1 MKKNI
6 LIVLGFFIGIVQFSF
21 AQQSSKY
28 WITFKEKDTTGYHYT
43 KQLSPQ
49 AIYNRQLLNIPLYQ
63 YSDVPVNQSYI
74 QELSFRNISIVCK
87 SKWLNAVTAR
97 LTAEQVNQVKQL
109 PFVQSVEKVT
119 IELLP
124 TSTSNDSLEYDP
136 EYIHIALS
144 QMKFRAFAE
153 QKLYGDG
160 VVIGV
165 IDAGFFNAYAEA
177 SLTQLQLK
185 KSVLMQRDFIDK
197 ERTDIITQAAT
208 NSDGHG
214 MMVLK
219 SIAGYD
225 TTKKYQIGLAPNAKF
240 VLARTENGN
249 KEHRAEEDQWIMAME
264 WMDSLGVRLISTSLG
279 YAIKMDD
286 PNDNYTQDQMDGNTA
301 RISKAA
307 QIAFDQKGIFLVVS
321 AGNEGGNPEWRII
334 SAPADAKGVLSVGA
348 TQENHWMKINY
359 SSIGPESLPY
369 LKPNVSCFSP
379 NGTSFSCPSIA
390 GFVAC
395 LMQKNPSLTNV
406 QLYDLV
412 QKSGHLYPYGNNYLG
427 YGVPQADWALEMMAF
442 PEKELGNRFEVI
454 QTKSKYKISLDD
466 KDANVEF
473 VVFHKSDKRT
483 VVSQSIVKMKKGKL
497 SLKRPKGCS
506 YSTIVYKNELC
517 IELNWLQ

>member
-6 LIVLGFFIGIVQFSF
+6 LIVFGIFIFWINNAI
-21 AQQSSKY
+21 AQNESKY
-28 WITFKEKDTTGYHYT
+28 WITFKDKDTTGYRYAN
-43 KQLSPQ
+43 QLSPQ
-49 AIYNRQLLNIPLYQ
+49 AIANRQMLNIPLNQ
-63 YSDVPVNQSYI
+63 YSDVPVNSSYI
-74 QELSFRNISIVCK
+74 NELNFRNISIVCK
-87 SKWLNAVTAR
+87 SRWLNAVTAR
-97 LTAEQVNQVKQL
+97 LTTEQVAQVKQL
-109 PFVQSVEKVT
+109 SFVQSVEKVT

-124 TSTSNDSLEYDP
+124 SSITNDSLEYDP
-136 EYIHIALS
+136 KKIHIALS
-144 QMKFRAFAE
+144 QMKYEAFAD
-153 QKLYGDG
+153 QKLFGDG
-160 VVIGV
+160 IVIGV
-165 IDAGFFNAYAEA
+165 IDAGFFNAYAES

-185 KSVLMQRDFIDK
+185 KSVLHQRDFIDK

-225 TTKKYQIGLAPNAKF
+225 TSIRLQYGLAPNAKF

-286 PNDNYTQDQMDGNTA
+286 PNENYTQDQMDGNTA

-321 AGNEGGNPEWRII
+321 AGNEGSNPDWRII

-348 TQENHWMKINY
+348 TQDIHWMKINY
-359 SSIGPESLPY
+359 SSIGTESLPY

-379 NGTSFSCPSIA
+379 NGTSFSCPSVA

-412 QKSGHLYPYGNNYLG
+412 QKSSHLYPYGNNYLG
-427 YGVPQADWALEMMAF
+427 YGVPQADWALEAMSS
-442 PEKELGNRFEVI
+442 PDKEFGNRFEVI
-454 QTKSKYKISLDD
+454 QTKSSYKITLKD
-466 KDANVEF
+466 KNINIEF
-473 VVFHKSDKRT
+473 VIFHKTDKRMVKT
-483 VVSQSIVKMKKGKL
+483 QAVLKMKKGKL
-497 SLKRPKGCS
+497 TIKKPKDCS
-506 YSTIVYKNELC
+506 YSTLVYKSDIC
-517 IELNWLQ
+517 IEINWLQ